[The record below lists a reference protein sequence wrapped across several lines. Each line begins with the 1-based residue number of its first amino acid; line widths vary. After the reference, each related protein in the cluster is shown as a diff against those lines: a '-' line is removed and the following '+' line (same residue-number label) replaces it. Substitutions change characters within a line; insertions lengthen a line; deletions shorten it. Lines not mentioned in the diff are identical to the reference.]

1 LIMDR
6 SVIKDWFAAQAAPFK
21 ILILLEVASELTV
34 VLRVISTEQSK
45 DELLKS
51 YWVISECQN
60 RLLDY
65 VTAVMAEQEHYP
77 DDVIIRILFD
87 HLEHPTLRPYT
98 QHVWDKA
105 VQQAEKFGSHLRN

>member
-1 LIMDR
+1 M
-6 SVIKDWFAAQAAPFK
+6 IKDWFATQPAPLK

-34 VLRVISTEQSK
+34 VLRAISTGQDK

-65 VTAVMAEQEHYP
+65 VTAVMTNQEHYP
-77 DDVIIRILFD
+77 DDVIIEILFD
-87 HLEHPTLRPYT
+87 HLDHPALRAYT

-105 VQQAEKFGSHLRN
+105 VQQADRFGSHLRN